1 MSRHPW
7 WSQYVKRSTDD
18 VSSST
23 VTTTT
28 TTTTTTTPRP
38 TTTTTTTTS
47 TTTTTTTPPPTT
59 QTTPAGYDAAPRND
73 KTMQLSHRSPTST
86 AVSFTVNNDLCE
98 DRISKIAGSMSCP
111 DFLQRYGYQY
121 CQQAYI
127 KKNCCAS
134 QQRYCTN

>member
-1 MSRHPW
+1 MG
-7 WSQYVKRSTDD
+7 YVKRSTED

-23 VTTTT
+23 VT

-38 TTTTTTTTS
+38 TTTTTATTS

-59 QTTPAGYDAAPRND
+59 QTTPAGYDAAP
-73 KTMQLSHRSPTST
+73 L
-86 AVSFTVNNDLCE
+86 NNDLCE

-127 KKNCCAS
+127 KKICCAA